1 MKKILILFLHTVV
14 NLGMGIGMGFF
25 VLSASMAHEWMY
37 LLGAAACLAIITASG
52 CMVGSVLERIK
63 NN

>member
-1 MKKILILFLHTVV
+1 MKKILILFLHAVV

-25 VLSASMAHEWMY
+25 VISASMAHDWRY
-37 LLGAAACLAIITASG
+37 LLGAGLCLAISMTTG
-52 CMVGSVLERIK
+52 HVVGAAMERMK